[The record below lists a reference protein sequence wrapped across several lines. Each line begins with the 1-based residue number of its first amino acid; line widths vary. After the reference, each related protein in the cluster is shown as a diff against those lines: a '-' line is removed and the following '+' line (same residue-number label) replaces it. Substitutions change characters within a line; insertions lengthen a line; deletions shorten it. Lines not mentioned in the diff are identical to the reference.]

1 MNPRLARFIAVG
13 ILALSVAAVTVAV
26 VVNFSISDRIEPGTV
41 VVVGDLDTPGMRE
54 LVDELQG
61 RAEDGDVLIESEG
74 GINVA
79 FVVLVFL
86 LLGWIAV
93 GVLIVWR
100 QPANWAGW
108 LFVITGM
115 VFPLLSLGQSAV
127 IYGVKVEPGSIP
139 LMSVWATIGEFALY
153 PLALLPML
161 FLLYPDGHLPGPR
174 WRWSVIGLAGGT
186 AVAFLGFLFR
196 PGPFNNWREDG
207 IVFENPFG
215 VDAFASVAG
224 VVIAAGTI
232 VALISG
238 LSAVVAIVLRFRRS
252 TGEARQQMRLL
263 AFVGALAGMFIALM
277 FVLGFVAEAVSPNDE
292 ELAIFPIM
300 FGLAAFTIVIGVPAA
315 YLLAIFRHGLWDL
328 DVVIKKTVIFAI
340 VAGGL
345 TLLLLLVVALLPTAV
360 LGTGLT
366 GWERGL
372 LLVGIA
378 LGVLVGPLRRRARRF
393 ADRIVYGRRATPYE
407 VLSAFG
413 ERVGETY
420 STEDVL
426 PRMAHLLAEATGAET
441 ATVWIR
447 VGGELVAEAGHPA
460 VEHGRRLTAPGD
472 ALPDIESEHA
482 AEVRHQGELLGALSV
497 RTPANDPINPTKEKL
512 IADLAAQ
519 AGLVLS
525 NVRLIEELRAS
536 RQRLV
541 AAQDEERRKIE
552 RNLHDGAQQQLV
564 ALAVQ
569 LKLARTMLDRDP
581 PRVGDML
588 DALQAS
594 ATEAIEDLRDLARGI
609 YPPLLADKGLEAALE
624 AQARKSSIP
633 VVVETDAVGRYP
645 RDVESAVYFCAL
657 ESLNNVAKYAEASR
671 AVVRLA
677 KSNGHLTFT
686 VTDDGRGFDP
696 ESNVDGTGLQGMA
709 DRLDA
714 IGGTLDVTSAPGSG
728 TTVTGRV
735 PVEGSGSR

>member
-1 MNPRLARFIAVG
+1 
-13 ILALSVAAVTVAV
+13 
-26 VVNFSISDRIEPGTV
+26 
-41 VVVGDLDTPGMRE
+41 VVGDLDTPGMRE
-54 LVDELQG
+54 ILDELEG
-61 RAEDGDVLIESEG
+61 RADEGDALIESQG
-74 GINVA
+74 GINVG

-86 LLGWIAV
+86 LIGWIAV

-100 QPANWAGW
+100 QPGNWAGW
-108 LFVITGM
+108 LFIITGM
-115 VFPLLSLGQSAV
+115 PFPLLSLGQPAV

-153 PLALLPML
+153 PLALMPLL

-215 VDAFASVAG
+215 VDAFASAAG
-224 VVIAAGTI
+224 VVIGVGTI

-252 TGEARQQMRLL
+252 SGEARQQMRLL
-263 AFVGALAGMFIALM
+263 AFVGALAGTFITLM
-277 FVLGFVAEAVSPNDE
+277 FVLGFVAEALSPSGPGE

-328 DVVIKKTVIFAI
+328 DVVIKKTVIFTI

-345 TLLLLLVVALLPTAV
+345 TLLLLLVVTLLPTAV

-378 LGVLVGPLRRRARRF
+378 LGLLVGPLRRRARRF

-447 VGGELVAEAGHPA
+447 VRGELVAEAGHPA
-460 VEHGRRLTAPGD
+460 MEHGRRLPAPGD
-472 ALPDIESEHA
+472 ALPDIKGEHA
-482 AEVRHQGELLGALSV
+482 A
-497 RTPANDPINPTKEKL
+497 
-512 IADLAAQ
+512 
-519 AGLVLS
+519 
-525 NVRLIEELRAS
+525 
-536 RQRLV
+536 
-541 AAQDEERRKIE
+541 
-552 RNLHDGAQQQLV
+552 
-564 ALAVQ
+564 
-569 LKLARTMLDRDP
+569 
-581 PRVGDML
+581 
-588 DALQAS
+588 
-594 ATEAIEDLRDLARGI
+594 
-609 YPPLLADKGLEAALE
+609 
-624 AQARKSSIP
+624 
-633 VVVETDAVGRYP
+633 
-645 RDVESAVYFCAL
+645 
-657 ESLNNVAKYAEASR
+657 
-671 AVVRLA
+671 
-677 KSNGHLTFT
+677 
-686 VTDDGRGFDP
+686 
-696 ESNVDGTGLQGMA
+696 
-709 DRLDA
+709 
-714 IGGTLDVTSAPGSG
+714 
-728 TTVTGRV
+728 
-735 PVEGSGSR
+735 